1 MKILVVD
8 DEELIRSVIKEYL
21 TSGKDE
27 VIEGVDGK
35 DAIDKANNND
45 IDLIIMDIMMSNM
58 DCYYIVKEIFKNKKV
73 PVIMLSARG
82 EEYDK
87 LLGFDMGIED
97 YMTKPFSPKELVARV
112 KVVLKRN
119 TKVDDNFKYKNITID
134 FKAHQVFIS
143 GVEAKLTPKEY
154 ELLLYFINNKNIA
167 LSREQLLN
175 KVWGYDFYGD
185 DRTIDTHIKMLR
197 NNLRD
202 YRDMIVTVRGVG
214 YRFEME
220 EQA

>member
-1 MKILVVD
+1 MKIFVVD
-8 DEELIRSVIKEYL
+8 DEELIRSVIKESL
-21 TSGKDE
+21 TSAKYAVLE
-27 VIEGVDGK
+27 AVDGK

-45 IDLIIMDIMMSNM
+45 SDLIIMDIMMPNVDGYTSG
-58 DCYYIVKEIFKNKKV
+58 KEIFKNKKV

-175 KVWGYDFYGD
+175 TVWGYDFYGD

-197 NNLRD
+197 NNLGE
-202 YRDMIVTVRGVG
+202 YRNLIKTVRAVG
-214 YRFEME
+214 YKFEIKD
-220 EQA
+220 